1 MMGNRLCPAYN
12 TKETSHSLN
21 GRDMVRFLALAVG
34 VCAAI
39 LSPLPLSSLNASAQD
54 ISSFR
59 LGTNLNEVN
68 DYSPQ
73 LPFRD
78 LFLFSREWITQC
90 RVGVDPGCVNGN
102 AFDTGEGGSLDLD
115 ENGWV
120 RSLPAPASPV
130 IFTQAATV
138 WDLPP
143 EFPTG
148 TFIVLYEGSGSIEYA
163 LGATK
168 DVGASIP
175 GRDVVSVNVA
185 NGPIVLRIAATNPAN
200 YIRNIRFV
208 RATDES
214 GLATNRFSAAFLS
227 QLQPYQV
234 LRFMDWMRTNN
245 SAVSAWSERAKPADS
260 RYSTPR
266 GVPPEIMV
274 ELSNTTGKAPW
285 FTLPAQATNEFVQN
299 FATVVRDNLIASL
312 PVFLEYSNEIWNGAF
327 SQGDFV
333 EAQGVAEFSGQSGSG
348 YTKRMN
354 WYGKRSAEICN
365 IWKGIFGVAANRVV
379 CIIASQAAN
388 TFTGDEAMRC
398 PMWSGG
404 PCVSHGITAL
414 AIAPYVGDHIGQA
427 ENYAAV
433 SAWPATE
440 ANGLPKLFRE
450 LTQGGEISG
459 GPSGGA
465 LAESFRWIEDNKSLA
480 DQLGVALI
488 TYEGGQH
495 LVGIGTGRD
504 DNALTEL
511 FTRANRDTRMGSLYV
526 DYLNGWR
533 SRAGGLFMHFSD
545 IGSYSRFGS
554 WGALEKIGE
563 TVSPKYNAL
572 FQYATGTLPESPPSQ
587 STRRVRVRVAGGGRV
602 VAKAIGIFC
611 GTRCSATVP
620 TGTTIKLTAFTPP
633 TRRLRRWRGACSHS
647 RRVCAFTAT
656 RARTVKAEFVR
667 R

>member
-1 MMGNRLCPAYN
+1 MGNRLHPAYN
-12 TKETSHSLN
+12 KKELSHSLN
-21 GRDMVRFLALAVG
+21 GRKMFRFLALALG
-34 VCAAI
+34 VCATI
-39 LSPLPLSSLNASAQD
+39 LSPLHLSSLNASAQD

-90 RVGVDPGCVNGN
+90 RVGIDPGCVIGN

-115 ENGWV
+115 DNGWV

-138 WDLPP
+138 WDLPA
-143 EFPTG
+143 EFPSG

-168 DVGASIP
+168 DVGASAP

-208 RATDES
+208 RASDES

-227 QLQPYQV
+227 QLEPYQV

-285 FTLPAQATNEFVQN
+285 FTLPARATNEFVAN
-299 FATVVRDNLIASL
+299 FATVVRDNLAPSL

-327 SQGDFV
+327 SQGEFV
-333 EAQGVAEFSGQSGSG
+333 EAQGVAEFSGQPGSG
-348 YTKRMN
+348 YTKRIN

-365 IWKGIFGVAANRVV
+365 IWKSHFGANANRVV

-398 PMWSGG
+398 PLWSGG
-404 PCVSHGITAL
+404 PCVSRGITAL

-427 ENYAAV
+427 ENYATV
-433 SAWPATE
+433 SAWPSTD

-459 GPSGGA
+459 GPIGGA
-465 LAESFRWIEDNKSLA
+465 LAESFRWIENNKALA
-480 DQLGVALI
+480 DQLGVTLV

-495 LVGIGTGRD
+495 LAGIGVAGD
-504 DNALTEL
+504 DDALTEL
-511 FTRANRDTRMGSLYV
+511 FTRANRDERMGSLYV
-526 DYLNGWR
+526 DYLNGWNI
-533 SRAGGLFMHFSD
+533 RAGGLFMHFND
-545 IGSYSRFGS
+545 IGSYTRFGS
-554 WGALEKIGE
+554 WGALENIGD
-563 TVSPKYNAL
+563 TTSPKYNAL
-572 FQYATGTLPESPPSQ
+572 FQYATGTLPRSSPPSN
-587 STRRVRVRVAGGGRV
+587 RRTIRV
-602 VAKAIGIFC
+602 VVSGQGKVIAKSIGIYC
-611 GTRCSATVP
+611 GSRCSSTVS
-620 TGTTIKLTAFTPP
+620 TGDTVKFSAFSSRTH
-633 TRRLRRWRGACSHS
+633 RLRRWRGACNHS
-647 RRVCAFTAT
+647 QRVCTFTAN
-656 RARTVKAEFVR
+656 RSRTVRAEFVR